1 VRGAFRSLGNYNY
14 RVWAAGALVS
24 NVGTWMQRTAQD
36 WLVLA
41 ELTHK
46 SATAL
51 GIVMALQFGPHA
63 LMLPLS
69 GFAADTLDRR
79 KLLIATQAAMGVLAL
94 GLGLL
99 TLSGFVRLWHV
110 YLFAFLLGCVSAFDS
125 AARQT
130 FVAELVGEEDLSNA
144 VALNSTSFNAA
155 RMIGPALAGV
165 LIAAVGTGWVFL
177 INSLSFVA
185 VLGSLYF
192 LRVDELQRMAKAG
205 RGRGGLIEG
214 FRYVWRRP
222 DIKAILVM
230 LFLIGTF
237 GINFPIFISTMSV
250 GVFHAGASQFGLLT
264 SMMAIGSVAG
274 ALLSARR
281 EKPGMNV
288 IAAAAGIFGL
298 GFCIAAAMPS
308 YGLFGGALVIIG
320 LSAQTFTT
328 TANSTIQLS
337 TDPDMRG
344 RVIAL
349 FLAIAVGATPIG
361 APFVGWVADRFGP
374 RWALGVGA
382 ASGFGALLVALR
394 YFAQRRRSAAAVR
407 DPLALG
413 VVSPFDAGRRV
424 VKQVGADAE
433 PLHQPLLE
441 GGMTLE
447 RAVREDVP
455 DVEVGAP
462 QCPAD
467 QDGAVAVERIP
478 LRAHQR

>member
-1 VRGAFRSLGNYNY
+1 MRGAFRSLRNYNY

-51 GIVMALQFGPHA
+51 GIVMALQFGPLA

-69 GFAADTLDRR
+69 GFAADHFDRR
-79 KLLIATQAAMGVLAL
+79 KLLIATQAIMGILAL
-94 GLGLL
+94 GLGIL
-99 TLSGFVRLWHV
+99 TLSGWVRLWHV

-125 AARQT
+125 TARQT

-144 VALNSTSFNAA
+144 VGLNSTSFNAA
-155 RMIGPALAGV
+155 RMIGPAVAGV
-165 LIAAVGTGWVFL
+165 LIASVGSGWVFL
-177 INSLSFVA
+177 INSASFVA
-185 VLGSLYF
+185 VLCSLYF
-192 LRVDELQRMAKAG
+192 LRVGDLHRSVKTG
-205 RGRGGLIEG
+205 RRDGGLMDG

-222 DIKAILVM
+222 DIKAILLM

-250 GVFHAGASQFGLLT
+250 GVFHAGASEYGLLT

-281 EKPGMNV
+281 ENPGMRV
-288 IAAAAGIFGL
+288 IAAAAAIFGV

-308 YGLFGGALVIIG
+308 YGLFGCALVIIG

-328 TANSTIQLS
+328 TANSTLQLS
-337 TDPDMRG
+337 TEPEMRG

-361 APFVGWVADRFGP
+361 APFVGWVADTFGP

-382 ASGFGALLVALR
+382 ASGFGAVIVAVRYLARHRGLR
-394 YFAQRRRSAAAVR
+394 LQIHDGRLNFSVAESAA
-407 DPLALG
+407 P
-413 VVSPFDAGRRV
+413 RR
-424 VKQVGADAE
+424 
-433 PLHQPLLE
+433 
-441 GGMTLE
+441 
-447 RAVREDVP
+447 
-455 DVEVGAP
+455 
-462 QCPAD
+462 
-467 QDGAVAVERIP
+467 
-478 LRAHQR
+478 